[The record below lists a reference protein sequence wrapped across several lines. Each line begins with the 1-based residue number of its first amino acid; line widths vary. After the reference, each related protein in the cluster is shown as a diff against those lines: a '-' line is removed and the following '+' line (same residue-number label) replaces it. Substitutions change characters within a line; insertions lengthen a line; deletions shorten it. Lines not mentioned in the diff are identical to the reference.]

1 MTFVDLHYMFISFP
15 CTHDFTSIVSD
26 ATQTQGFD
34 PPQPASGFATER
46 INGGFTNG
54 QTNSPV
60 NNGFTSGQTDSPG
73 NAGFTQGNVIG
84 SANLPNVVTA
94 RRALLER
101 SNTYMQDVVSEIQ
114 TAPIFTETVRE
125 AAEKGGATLFSQYGL
140 IAGDAHLLSRSEEM
154 FYYNVAAPS
163 STFVCGSQGS
173 GKSHTLS
180 CLLENCLF
188 KSEANELPR
197 PLTGIVFHYD
207 TFTSDDVGTACEAAH
222 LASNRN
228 VKVRVLCAP
237 TNVGSMK
244 RTYAGMNINVEPLRI
259 HEQDLNTK
267 RMVDLMSVKVGGT
280 TPLYMHVVNR
290 ILRELRIKQQQ
301 TPGSQFNCRAFR
313 QMLDQEDLT
322 DHQRVPLDQRLDNL
336 ESFMARNQQPGNDWT
351 PRSGQLTVVDLS
363 CPCVTPE
370 GACQLFNICLSLF
383 LEQNKEVGRVVAL
396 DEAHKYMNE
405 SGESSA
411 LTENL
416 LATIRLQRHLAAR
429 IIISTQEPT
438 ISPKLLDL
446 CSVTIVHRFTSPEWL
461 RALQKHLAGVSE
473 VPGTVNATNVSGLD
487 TNHARSLFGQ
497 IVQLRVGEALL
508 FAPSAI
514 LRPDGNAQVA
524 KLSDGVLKIRVRKR
538 VTNDGGRSIMAA

>member
-1 MTFVDLHYMFISFP
+1 MRPLPKGKANCRYSNDQ
-15 CTHDFTSIVSD
+15 TSSPANTGLIN
-26 ATQTQGFD
+26 GN
-34 PPQPASGFATER
+34 ASG
-46 INGGFTNG
+46 
-54 QTNSPV
+54 S
-60 NNGFTSGQTDSPG
+60 
-73 NAGFTQGNVIG
+73 
-84 SANLPNVVTA
+84 TA
-94 RRALLER
+94 LQDVLAHRRSLLER
-101 SNTYMQDVVSEIQ
+101 SNTHMQDVVSEIQ
-114 TAPIFTETVRE
+114 TAPVFTETVRG
-125 AAEKGGATLFSQYGL
+125 AAETGSATLFSQYGL
-140 IAGDAHLLSRSEEM
+140 LAGDAHLPSRSEEM
-154 FYYNVAAPS
+154 LYYNVAAPS
-163 STFVCGSQGS
+163 STFICGSQGS

-207 TFTSDDVGTACEAAH
+207 TFTSDEMGTACEAAH
-222 LASNRN
+222 LASNCN

-237 TNVGSMK
+237 TNVGTMK
-244 RTYAGMNINVEPLRI
+244 KTYEGMNIVVEPLGIR
-259 HEQDLNTK
+259 EQDLNTK
-267 RMVDLMSVKVGGT
+267 RMVDLMNIKVGGS

-290 ILRELRIKQQQ
+290 ILRELRIRQQQ
-301 TPGSQFNCRAFR
+301 TPGAQFNYRVFR
-313 QMLDQEDLT
+313 QMLNEEDLS

-336 ESFMARNQQPGNDWT
+336 ESFMARKRQPGNDWT
-351 PRSGQLTVVDLS
+351 PRPGQVTVVDLS

-405 SGESSA
+405 SGECSA

-473 VPGTVNATNVSGLD
+473 VAGTLQATNGSGLGSS
-487 TNHARSLFGQ
+487 HASSLFAQ

-514 LRPDGNAQVA
+514 LRPDGNAQVV